1 MPGDLEQVL
10 LLPGNLEKVLLLP
23 GNPEKVSLLPAV
35 TLNKCSTL
43 FSRLFGFMIIMF
55 PRNQENLTIENLEIG
70 DVEYET
76 TVEISELRD
85 NPAYTKY
92 YTFLT
97 R

>member
-1 MPGDLEQVL
+1 
-10 LLPGNLEKVLLLP
+10 
-23 GNPEKVSLLPAV
+23 
-35 TLNKCSTL
+35 
-43 FSRLFGFMIIMF
+43 MIIMF
-55 PRNQENLTIENLEIG
+55 PRNQENLTIENMEFN

>member
-1 MPGDLEQVL
+1 
-10 LLPGNLEKVLLLP
+10 
-23 GNPEKVSLLPAV
+23 
-35 TLNKCSTL
+35 
-43 FSRLFGFMIIMF
+43 MIIMF
-55 PRNQENLTIENLEIG
+55 PRNQENLTIENMEFG